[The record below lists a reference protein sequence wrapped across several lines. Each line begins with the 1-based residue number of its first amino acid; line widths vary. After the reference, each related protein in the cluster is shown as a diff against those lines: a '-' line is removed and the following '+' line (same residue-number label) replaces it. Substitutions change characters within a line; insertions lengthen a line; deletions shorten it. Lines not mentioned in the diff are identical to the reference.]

1 MIEMVLTMLHYS
13 IALEVVFNENGR
25 YDWDDRVSLEKK
37 LFSVL
42 LNESNVRGNKLVEL
56 PLGIF
61 DALTELKKL

>member
-1 MIEMVLTMLHYS
+1 M
-13 IALEVVFNENGR
+13 
-25 YDWDDRVSLEKK
+25 K

-42 LNESNVRGNKLVEL
+42 LNVSNVRGNKLVEL